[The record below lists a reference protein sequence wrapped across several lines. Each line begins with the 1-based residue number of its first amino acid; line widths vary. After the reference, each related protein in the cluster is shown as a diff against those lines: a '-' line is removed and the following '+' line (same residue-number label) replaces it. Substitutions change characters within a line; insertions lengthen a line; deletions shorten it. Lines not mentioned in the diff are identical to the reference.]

1 MTWTLN
7 TWFTVNPILK
17 TWKCWSWNCQDVSHP
32 VMPIFL
38 HTMFLLLIWRIL
50 LTTSF
55 NETISELFFVQK
67 PSQVPSVKYYDRT
80 VTNHPLKIYS
90 LAEKTC
96 LCVCCYSPY
105 FKASVSPKSF
115 NQEKCMSYVAGS
127 NFLISSANTCL
138 ESCSLLLPCCKV
150 YTDGPSLMIF
160 PLPRH
165 SSPL

>member
-1 MTWTLN
+1 MTRTLN

-38 HTMFLLLIWRIL
+38 HTMFLLLVWRIL

-80 VTNHPLKIYS
+80 VTNHPLKFIVWQR
-90 LAEKTC
+90 KHV
-96 LCVCCYSPY
+96 CVC
-105 FKASVSPKSF
+105 V
-115 NQEKCMSYVAGS
+115 VIL
-127 NFLISSANTCL
+127 LIL
-138 ESCSLLLPCCKV
+138 RLQFPQSLSIKKNARVTLLV
-150 YTDGPSLMIF
+150 LTSW
-160 PLPRH
+160 
-165 SSPL
+165 SPLLTHALNPALCFCPVVRCTLMGPA